1 MNALTRRMLRN
12 ISTPKGRKP
21 DASLLGKMRGK
32 VLQGTAPAARGEDG
46 QGPFRI
52 DAEAARGITVNEHR
66 THLIH
71 QRLFHAK
78 MKFPDILGHVAFFR
92 LIQSQFKVGAV
103 SAAGTFFDADRASRV
118 TPPERPQIVEDRI
131 G

>member
-1 MNALTRRMLRN
+1 MNALTRRILRN
-12 ISTPKGRKP
+12 MPAPKGRKP

-32 VLQGTAPAARGEDG
+32 VL
-46 QGPFRI
+46 RI
-52 DAEAARGITVNEHR
+52 DAEAARGITVDEHR
-66 THLIH
+66 AHLIH

-78 MKFPDILGHVAFFR
+78 MKFPDILGHVAFLR

-118 TPPERPQIVEDRI
+118 TPPERPQIVEDRV

>member
-1 MNALTRRMLRN
+1 MGEKTQ
-12 ISTPKGRKP
+12 GR
-21 DASLLGKMRGK
+21 

-46 QGPFRI
+46 QRPFRI
-52 DAEAARGITVNEHR
+52 DTETARRIIVDEHR
-66 THLIH
+66 AHLIH

-103 SAAGTFFDADRASRV
+103 SAAGTLFDADRTSRI

>member
-1 MNALTRRMLRN
+1 MGKKTR
-12 ISTPKGRKP
+12 GR
-21 DASLLGKMRGK
+21 
-32 VLQGTAPAARGEDG
+32 VLQGTAPTARGEDG
-46 QGPFRI
+46 QRPFRI
-52 DAEAARGITVNEHR
+52 DTETARGIIVDEHR
-66 THLIH
+66 AHLIH

-78 MKFPDILGHVAFFR
+78 MKFPDIAFFR

-103 SAAGTFFDADRASRV
+103 SAAGTLFDADRTSRV